1 MITQKLVKSL
11 FDYDSNTGIFT
22 RKVTVANN
30 AKAGQILNTMGT
42 DGYLRTSINRK
53 PFKVHRLAWLYIY
66 GELPTYTIDHIN
78 RIRDDNRIE
87 NLRDCKFSENSQNKK
102 FYINN
107 TTGYKGVVKKGNRFA
122 AQITACGKVKHLGY
136 FSKAEDAHKAYC
148 DAAVKLHTHN
158 EYAKKA
164 KEM

>member
-1 MITQKLVKSL
+1 MITQELVKSL
-11 FDYDSNTGIFT
+11 FDYDSNNRKFLT

-87 NLRDCKFSENSQNKK
+87 NLRDCKFSENSQKQK
-102 FYINN
+102 IL
-107 TTGYKGVVKKGNRFA
+107 YK
-122 AQITACGKVKHLGY
+122 QY
-136 FSKAEDAHKAYC
+136 
-148 DAAVKLHTHN
+148 
-158 EYAKKA
+158 
-164 KEM
+164 